1 MLNGGFVNC
10 RFDSA
15 IVKRELLIYPQKLM
29 PLLFYNNKN
38 RLAS

>member
-1 MLNGGFVNC
+1 MLNGDFVNC
-10 RFDSA
+10 RFDSS
-15 IVKRELLIYPQKLM
+15 IVKRELLNYSQLM